1 MKKKDI
7 ISSYI
12 CIAIGIAMIII
23 GLTIDIEYYYASMI
37 FSMGVGCTTPSVVW
51 LIRHIHDTKPEN
63 LEAYREKVREQNIN
77 MKDERKNQ
85 IRHLAGYITWLITII
100 AFFLASFIA
109 AWLRADKMILAI
121 FFIVAV
127 LEYIVALIIY
137 KYLCMLTH
145 LMLTTI
151 L

>member
-7 ISSYI
+7 IISCI

-37 FSMGVGCTTPSVVW
+37 FSMGMGGTSASVTW
-51 LIRHIHDTKPEN
+51 LIKRIHDTRPEN
-63 LEAYREKVREQNIN
+63 IKAYQEKAREQNID

-85 IRHLAGYITWLITII
+85 IRYRAGYITWLVTII
-100 AFFLASFIA
+100 AFLLASFIA
-109 AWLRADKMILAI
+109 AWIRADKMIIAII
-121 FFIVAV
+121 FFIAV

-137 KYLCMLTH
+137 KCLCNKM
-145 LMLTTI
+145 
-151 L
+151 